1 MTRSRHSSG
10 IMHLQYFSYN
20 DNFYLPY
27 PLSFITI
34 SCNVV
39 LYRYAYRQPSR
50 HRVIFS
56 SKAEE
61 RPCHV
66 SYSSYSIEL
75 ILIPT
80 YRNEQSHHRDPVTH
94 NHHQTLLATNKSLH
108 SKLTLDES
116 IDWSVVTKTFLES
129 SKVLCLTLSNQS
141 VVGNLERLKSISRVM
156 ISHKVSE
163 II

>member
-27 PLSFITI
+27 PLSLLQFHVALCGIDI
-34 SCNVV
+34 
-39 LYRYAYRQPSR
+39 RYAYRQPSR

-80 YRNEQSHHRDPVTH
+80 YRNE
-94 NHHQTLLATNKSLH
+94 
-108 SKLTLDES
+108 
-116 IDWSVVTKTFLES
+116 
-129 SKVLCLTLSNQS
+129 
-141 VVGNLERLKSISRVM
+141 
-156 ISHKVSE
+156 
-163 II
+163 